1 MTICKR
7 CIVKGKVQGVFYRV
21 STQQQ
26 ARDQGVT
33 GHAKNCHD
41 GSVEVLMCG
50 HPDAVTALTEWLW
63 KGSQLSDVS
72 SVECDLVSYFS
83 SNDFLIF

>member
-26 ARDQGVT
+26 ARDLGVT
-33 GHAKNCHD
+33 
-41 GSVEVLMCG
+41 
-50 HPDAVTALTEWLW
+50 
-63 KGSQLSDVS
+63 
-72 SVECDLVSYFS
+72 
-83 SNDFLIF
+83 